1 MPLINHTKREIN
13 AKLVYVGPAAAG
25 KATNLSYVYTKLKQA
40 FRGKFKSMNL
50 QSDRM
55 LFFDFVPAGQ
65 GDLEGY
71 SIRFHIYTLS
81 GEVTHP
87 SSWKMVLKGADGLVM
102 VADSTPGRMAANLE
116 SLKQVTACLAVYDR
130 TLGQVPCVLQ
140 CNKRDAVEAVDPEA
154 IRKELSLLGA
164 PLFPAVASKGEGV
177 LETLFTLVKMVV
189 KEIRA
194 GGINVGGQ
202 PEQLQRIA
210 EPAEQGRPEAEQP
223 MRAAYEAGA
232 GEEARFSPSEE
243 VTAAPADTPVV
254 EVAGA
259 QEPLAGGG
267 VRLPL
272 SIRCGGKVTKMSL
285 NITLTPEPD

>member
-140 CNKRDAVEAVDPEA
+140 CNKRDADEAVDPEA
-154 IRKELSLLGA
+154 MRKELSLLGA

-210 EPAEQGRPEAEQP
+210 EPAEQRIA
-223 MRAAYEAGA
+223 AAYEMEA
-232 GEEARFSPSEE
+232 GEEAGFPPSEE